1 LNFYLDLNEAYD
13 KIKSNVTGKYGVV
26 TDQLLDQIASEA
38 FMYIRLR
45 MSYRFAHADIS
56 VEIIDAI
63 LSDFTRAENMLFDL
77 MLVEFHSQ
85 LEDYKIDVK
94 NISNHI
100 LRNRRVHIFTR

>member
-1 LNFYLDLNEAYD
+1 MNFYLDLNEVYD
-13 KIKSNVTGKYGVV
+13 KIKSDVTGKYGVV

-45 MSYRFAHADIS
+45 MSHKFTHANIS

-63 LSDFTRAENMLFDL
+63 LSDFTRVENMLFDL